1 MMNTVKNILNL
12 RRKQM
17 KRIVF
22 ALLALTLLISMVSCG
37 EAAEETVTATKTEET
52 LETTT
57 EETKTENDVGEAV
70 SNFARK
76 TIYVGWQLQ
85 YLENNCESNEED
97 LDLIEVCKN
106 WSRQELSAF
115 IAEVIV
121 ENQNNCSYATLHR
134 VTANH
139 GFDRPFDAAVTLMD
153 EGLFDIV
160 VVDGEV
166 CYVA

>member
-1 MMNTVKNILNL
+1 
-12 RRKQM
+12 M

-22 ALLALTLLISMVSCG
+22 ALLALTLLISMASC
-37 EAAEETVTATKTEET
+37 AKTAKETETKTEET

-70 SNFARK
+70 SNFAHK

-85 YLENNCESNEED
+85 YLENNCLESNEED

-121 ENQNNCSYATLHR
+121 KNQNNCSYATLHS

-139 GFDRPFDAAVTLMD
+139 GFDRPFDAAVTLMA